1 MNYKE
6 LLEIISKPWIDTNGI
21 MEIAQCGKNSAI
33 KIRWD
38 IEKSILDSG
47 LKLPKSNKRHVPTKL
62 VLEYLGLDVEYIKNM
77 ASIA

>member
-6 LLEIISKPWIDTNGI
+6 LLDIISKPWIDTNGI
-21 MEIAQCGKNSAI
+21 MQLAQCGKNSAI

-38 IEKSILDSG
+38 IEKSILNSG

>member
-6 LLEIISKPWIDTNGI
+6 LLDIISKPWIDTNGI
-21 MEIAQCGKNSAI
+21 MQLAQCGKNSAI

>member
-6 LLEIISKPWIDTNGI
+6 LLDIISKPWIDTNGI
-21 MEIAQCGKNSAI
+21 MQLAQCGKNSAI

-62 VLEYLGLDVEYIKNM
+62 VIEYLGLNESYIINM
-77 ASIA
+77 ASIV

>member
-6 LLEIISKPWIDTNGI
+6 LLEIISKPWIDTNDI
-21 MEIAQCGKNSAI
+21 MVIAQCGKNSAI

-38 IEKSILDSG
+38 IERSILDSG